1 MPLASMVIAPAAGR
15 ATDGFGGKYILLA
28 GLPCFSVGMGLV
40 IWVSSLSAGQFTFL
54 PPLILAG
61 IGLGCTFAPMT
72 TVTMRRID
80 PRLAGAASGL
90 LYSNR
95 QLCGAFGSAIVGA
108 VLQNRLATEVVRQAH
123 EPVSDA

>member
-1 MPLASMVIAPAAGR
+1 MSLVSMVVAPIAGS
-15 ATDGFGGKYILLA
+15 ATDRFGGKYILLA
-28 GLPCFSVGMGLV
+28 GLSCFSVGMGLV

-54 PPLILAG
+54 PPLVLAG

-80 PRLAGAASGL
+80 PRLAGAADGL

-95 QLCGAFGSAIVGA
+95 QPGGGFGSAIVGA
-108 VLQNRLATEVVRQAH
+108 FSPNRLASA
-123 EPVSDA
+123 PVS